1 MGFEPSP
8 YQQAIYNEV
17 ATTDHNI
24 NVNAVAGSGKTTTLL
39 GCLERIPRGKSII
52 FMAFNNSIVK
62 ELQARN
68 RRPNVDIMTLHSY
81 GWRLLLRR
89 YGNAAKM
96 NPNKSIAKLEVVLK
110 RHSHDEAV
118 QELLM
123 RRKKGYLIY
132 LIPKIVDLMR
142 TALCRP
148 EIGEIEALCEYH
160 DIDCGPLEKQLALET
175 FAVAAA
181 DVSQFDFTDMLY
193 VPVTDPSVRFRKY
206 EVIMVD
212 ESQDMSLLQHELI
225 KRALDR
231 RSRLITVGD
240 PRQAIYGFAGADAN
254 SYARLAEL
262 NGTSVE
268 MPLSVCYRCGRR
280 IVEEAEK
287 IVPYIRPY
295 ERAHEGEVA
304 LGSLNDIEDGDWI
317 ICRNLRPL
325 IEVYLWLLKNKIKSQ
340 VRGKDIGRSLVDLI
354 DKTGARTVDQLD
366 ALLMKEADKLAQKLR
381 NKGWNNPDASPKM
394 DELFEKIEVIRALA
408 VEASTIAEL
417 RDTIEGIFT
426 DELKGILL
434 MTIHKSKGLENDNVF
449 FLAPELI
456 PSRFATQP
464 WQLEQELNLKYVA
477 ITRAKNSLIYVPLNQ
492 KDYDLHKPF
501 SGRYSVQA
509 HDDELNKAEDRIE
522 DTLEE
527 DRIERRQQRD
537 VPSPRQI
544 ANVLRSEN
552 IDK

>member
-1 MGFEPSP
+1 MAFEPSI

-68 RRPNVDIMTLHSY
+68 TRPNVDIMTLHSY

-89 YGNAAKM
+89 YGNTAKM
-96 NPNKSIAKLEVVLK
+96 NPNKSIAELEVVLK
-110 RHSHDEAV
+110 RHSNDEEV
-118 QELLM
+118 QELLL

-148 EIGEIEALCEYH
+148 EIGEIESLCDYH
-160 DIDCGPLEKQLALET
+160 DIDCGLPEKQLALET
-175 FAVAAA
+175 FLLSVK
-181 DVSQFDFTDMLY
+181 DCTQFDFTDMLY
-193 VPVTDPSVRFRKY
+193 IPVTDPTLRFRKY
-206 EVIMVD
+206 EVVLVD

-225 KRALDR
+225 KRVLDR

-262 NGTSVE
+262 NGSSVE

-295 ERAHEGEVA
+295 ERAHEGEVV

-325 IEVYLWLLKNKIKSQ
+325 VEVYLWLLKNKIKSR
-340 VRGKDIGRSLVDLI
+340 VRGKDIGHSLIDLI
-354 DKTGARTVDQLD
+354 NKTGARTIDQLEK
-366 ALLMKEADKLAQKLR
+366 LLWKEADKLEQKLR
-381 NKGWNNPDASPKM
+381 TKGWKNPSASPKM
-394 DELFEKIEVIRALA
+394 DELYEKIEVIRALA
-408 VEASTIAEL
+408 VEADTVMEL
-417 RDTIEGIFT
+417 RETIEGIFT
-426 DELKGILL
+426 DDLEGILL

-456 PSRFATQP
+456 PSRWATQP
-464 WQLEQELNLKYVA
+464 WQQEQELNLKYVA

-492 KDYDLHKPF
+492 STHDISQPF
-501 SGRYSVQA
+501 RGRYPVQG
-509 HDDELNKAEDRIE
+509 L
-522 DTLEE
+522 
-527 DRIERRQQRD
+527 RRRTQ
-537 VPSPRQI
+537 
-544 ANVLRSEN
+544 
-552 IDK
+552 

>member
-1 MGFEPSP
+1 MAFEPSI

-68 RRPNVDIMTLHSY
+68 TRPNVDIMTLHSY

-89 YGNAAKM
+89 YGNTAKM

-110 RHSHDEAV
+110 RHSNDEEV
-118 QELLM
+118 QELLL

-148 EIGEIEALCEYH
+148 EIGEIESLCDYH
-160 DIDCGPLEKQLALET
+160 DIDCGLLEKQLALET
-175 FAVAAA
+175 FLLSVKYCT
-181 DVSQFDFTDMLY
+181 QFDFTDMLY
-193 VPVTDPSVRFRKY
+193 IPVTDPTLRFRKY
-206 EVIMVD
+206 EVVLVD

-225 KRALDR
+225 KRVLDR

-262 NGTSVE
+262 NGSSVE

-295 ERAHEGEVA
+295 ERAHEGEVV

-325 IEVYLWLLKNKIKSQ
+325 VEVYLWLLKNKIKSR
-340 VRGKDIGRSLVDLI
+340 VRGKDIGHSLIDLI
-354 DKTGARTVDQLD
+354 NKTGARTIDQLEK
-366 ALLMKEADKLAQKLR
+366 LLWKEADKLEQKLR
-381 NKGWNNPDASPKM
+381 TKGWKNPSASPKM
-394 DELFEKIEVIRALA
+394 DELYEKIEVIRALA
-408 VEASTIAEL
+408 VEADTVMEL
-417 RDTIEGIFT
+417 RETIEGIFT
-426 DELKGILL
+426 DDLEGILL

-456 PSRFATQP
+456 PSRWATQP
-464 WQLEQELNLKYVA
+464 WQQEQELNLKYVA

-492 KDYDLHKPF
+492 STHDISQPF
-501 SGRYSVQA
+501 RGRYPVQG
-509 HDDELNKAEDRIE
+509 L
-522 DTLEE
+522 
-527 DRIERRQQRD
+527 RRRTQ
-537 VPSPRQI
+537 
-544 ANVLRSEN
+544 
-552 IDK
+552 

>member
-1 MGFEPSP
+1 MAFQPSP

-17 ATTDHNI
+17 ATTNHNI

-52 FMAFNNSIVK
+52 FMAFNTSIVK

-89 YGNAAKM
+89 YGRTAQM
-96 NPNKSIAKLEVVLK
+96 NPNKSISKLEVVLK
-110 RHSHDEAV
+110 HHAHDEQV
-118 QELLM
+118 QELLL

-142 TALCRP
+142 TSLCRP

-160 DIDCGPLEKQLALET
+160 DIDCDLLEKQLALET
-175 FAVAAA
+175 FAEGAA
-181 DVSQFDFTDMLY
+181 DHSQFDFTDMLY
-193 VPVTDPSVRFRKY
+193 VPVTDPSIRFRKY

-254 SYARLAEL
+254 SYSRLAEL
-262 NGTSVE
+262 NGESVE

-295 ERAHEGEVA
+295 EHAHEGEVSV
-304 LGSLNDIEDGDWI
+304 GSLNDIEDGDWI

-325 IEVYLWLLKNKIKSQ
+325 VEVYLWLLKNKIKSR
-340 VRGKDIGRSLVDLI
+340 VRGKDIGRSLVDLVG
-354 DKTGARTVDQLD
+354 KTGARTIDELEK
-366 ALLMKEADKLAQKLR
+366 LLWKEADKLAQKLR
-381 NKGWNNPDASPKM
+381 AKGWKNPDASPKM
-394 DELFEKIEVIRALA
+394 DELLEKIEVLRALA
-408 VEASTIAEL
+408 VEADTVAEL
-417 RDTIEGIFT
+417 REIIEGIFT
-426 DELKGILL
+426 DDLEGILL

-464 WQLEQELNLKYVA
+464 WQLEQESNLKYVA

-492 KDYDLHKPF
+492 AKYDTSQPF
-501 SGRYSVQA
+501 NGRYPIQGS
-509 HDDELNKAEDRIE
+509 
-522 DTLEE
+522 
-527 DRIERRQQRD
+527 RR
-537 VPSPRQI
+537 
-544 ANVLRSEN
+544 
-552 IDK
+552 

>member
-1 MGFEPSP
+1 MAFEPSV

-68 RRPNVDIMTLHSY
+68 TRPNVDIMTLHSY

-110 RHSHDEAV
+110 RHSNDEEV
-118 QELLM
+118 QELLL

-148 EIGEIEALCEYH
+148 EIGEIESLCDYH
-160 DIDCGPLEKQLALET
+160 DIDCGLLEKQLALET
-175 FAVAAA
+175 FLLSVN
-181 DVSQFDFTDMLY
+181 DHTQFDFTDMLY
-193 VPVTDPSVRFRKY
+193 IPVTDPTLRFRKY
-206 EVIMVD
+206 EVVLVD

-225 KRALDR
+225 KRVLDR

-262 NGTSVE
+262 NGSSVE

-295 ERAHEGEVA
+295 ERAHEGEVV

-325 IEVYLWLLKNKIKSQ
+325 VEVYLWLLKNKIKSR
-340 VRGKDIGRSLVDLI
+340 VRGKDIGHSLIDLI
-354 DKTGARTVDQLD
+354 NKTGARTIDQLEK
-366 ALLMKEADKLAQKLR
+366 LLWKEADKLEQKLR
-381 NKGWNNPDASPKM
+381 AKGWKNPNASPKM
-394 DELFEKIEVIRALA
+394 DELYEKIEVIRALA
-408 VEASTIAEL
+408 VEADTVMEL
-417 RDTIEGIFT
+417 RETIEGIFT
-426 DELKGILL
+426 DDLEGILL

-456 PSRFATQP
+456 PSRWATQP
-464 WQLEQELNLKYVA
+464 WQQEQELNLKYVA

-492 KDYDLHKPF
+492 STHDTSQPF
-501 SGRYSVQA
+501 RGRYPVQG
-509 HDDELNKAEDRIE
+509 L
-522 DTLEE
+522 
-527 DRIERRQQRD
+527 RRRTQ
-537 VPSPRQI
+537 
-544 ANVLRSEN
+544 
-552 IDK
+552 